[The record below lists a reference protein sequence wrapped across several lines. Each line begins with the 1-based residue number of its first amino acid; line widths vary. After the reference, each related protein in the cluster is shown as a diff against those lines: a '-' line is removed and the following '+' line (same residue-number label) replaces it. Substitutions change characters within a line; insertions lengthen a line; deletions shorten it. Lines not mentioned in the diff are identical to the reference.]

1 MGITMNPLV
10 LSGLI
15 AKRMKDLIL
24 DQMIGKKLVSVVK
37 CKGDERIGGNY
48 KETLLILKFS
58 DSSSLHCFSPDC
70 WATVRFESNLT
81 DNLGVVSWA
90 NLAYE
95 HKGGANDYGGS
106 TTTTTLT
113 LCFEDQTMDT
123 YTFFG
128 ESNGYYDESVYLEW
142 EGIKEEDN

>member
-1 MGITMNPLV
+1 MQ
-10 LSGLI
+10 
-15 AKRMKDLIL
+15 DLIL
-24 DQMIGKKLVSVVK
+24 DQMIGKKLVSVVE
-37 CKGDERIGGNY
+37 CKGDEPFSRPC
-48 KETLLILKFS
+48 KEVLLILKFS
-58 DSSSLHCFSPDC
+58 DSSSLLCFSPDC

-142 EGIKEEDN
+142 EEIEEGD